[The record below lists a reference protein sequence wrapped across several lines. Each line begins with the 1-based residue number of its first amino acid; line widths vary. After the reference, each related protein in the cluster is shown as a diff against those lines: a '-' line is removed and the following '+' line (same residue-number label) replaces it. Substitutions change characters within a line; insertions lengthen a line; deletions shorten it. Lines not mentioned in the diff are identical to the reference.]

1 MAATIRDSA
10 KDLLADPKTLLTIG
24 AELREIYSNSL
35 MLREDDGHRFGED
48 LPDQDKQA
56 LIAFLATL

>member
-1 MAATIRDSA
+1 VIRDKGKELMA
-10 KDLLADPKTLLTIG
+10 NPKNVLVIG
-24 AELREIYSNSL
+24 GELREIYSNSL

-48 LPDQDKQA
+48 LPDQDKRA

>member
-1 MAATIRDSA
+1 
-10 KDLLADPKTLLTIG
+10 
-24 AELREIYSNSL
+24 

-48 LPDQDKQA
+48 LPDQDKRA